1 MRMLLLVATVLAAC
15 AIGAV
20 LIAARQ
26 QVSAGIAWL
35 SGTGRDMG
43 PIDFATLRR
52 RSTPNDA
59 LICPPGHC
67 SLAKPDHAAN
77 TYDMPAAE
85 LSARLTQMAL
95 AEPDTHALP
104 CDPPCGLLR
113 FVQYS
118 RVMRFPDTVDVDV
131 LPSGDDTG
139 WRRWT
144 KRPETSVSLR
154 LAPSPLAFR
163 PVASLHSRS
172 CRPDCMATRKS
183 KVRRARLK
191 IRCRNNLACSLVRTS
206 PSRQTSAPPL
216 APPSPI
222 PHPPD

>member
-1 MRMLLLVATVLAAC
+1 MPMLLLVATVLAAC

-26 QVSAGIAWL
+26 QVYAGIARL
-35 SGTGRDMG
+35 SGTGHDMG

-59 LICPPGHC
+59 LICPPAHC
-67 SLAKPDHAAN
+67 SLARPDHAAK

-85 LSARLTQMAL
+85 LSRRLTQVAL

-118 RVMRFPDTVDVDV
+118 RVMRFPDTVDVEV
-131 LPSGDDTG
+131 LPSGDARST
-139 WRRWT
+139 
-144 KRPETSVSLR
+144 
-154 LAPSPLAFR
+154 LAIY
-163 PVASLHSRS
+163 SRS
-172 CRPDCMATRKS
+172 LVGYSDLG
-183 KVRRARLK
+183 VNRAR
-191 IRCRNNLACSLVRTS
+191 IERWLAALDKAHH
-206 PSRQTSAPPL
+206 PFGPP
-216 APPSPI
+216 PPSAVANPS
-222 PHPPD
+222 